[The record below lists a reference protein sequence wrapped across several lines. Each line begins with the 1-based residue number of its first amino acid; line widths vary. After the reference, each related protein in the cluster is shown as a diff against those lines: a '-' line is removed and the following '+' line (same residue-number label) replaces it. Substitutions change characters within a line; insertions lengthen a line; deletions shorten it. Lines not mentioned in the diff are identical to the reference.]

1 MTASEISAETNSG
14 TRSVRKYWVLAVLSL
29 TTLMV
34 FLDGTVVN
42 TATPAIARDFTANNS
57 TLQWIVN
64 AYGLILAGFLLV
76 GGSIGDRY
84 GRRLLLAGG
93 MVVFALGAV
102 GAALSE
108 NSSML
113 IGMRGVQGL
122 GAAMALPST
131 LSIITDV
138 FPRGERARA
147 IAIWTGVSAIGIA
160 IGPAAGGVLV
170 DEIGWEAVFWLQIP
184 FIVAILIG
192 TRMIPESKDSRRE
205 PIDLPGGVLG
215 TAGIIA
221 VVFAIIQGGEFGWTS
236 VEILAS
242 FIIGGLLLV
251 GFAIVELRS
260 SHPMLPIRYLR
271 DKQILGPFVVLTI
284 LFLGMMGV
292 FFFMSQFLQIV
303 QGRSAIVSGM
313 AIVPVAGSM
322 MVAAGISSKLLP
334 KVGPRAIV
342 VIGIVIVLIATGF
355 LAQVSVDQA
364 YWVSLVGILIMGL
377 GAGLVMPTVSDTL
390 MASVDVDDA
399 GVGSALND
407 LGRELGVA
415 LGVAILGTFVT
426 NFYRNDIVDGLR
438 GLIGADSI
446 DRIGDSIVAAVPETA
461 GLPADTA
468 AQVIAAANDSFVS
481 ALQIGYWGAF
491 GFVAVALV
499 VGVLMMPSKMRVT
512 QVENEHEDEMV
523 PVLEP
528 VIETA

>member
-1 MTASEISAETNSG
+1 MTASQSSAEPTS
-14 TRSVRKYWVLAVLSL
+14 SKLLVRKNWVLAVLSL
-29 TTLMV
+29 TTFMV

-76 GGSIGDRY
+76 GGSIGDRF
-84 GRRLLLAGG
+84 GRRLLLIGG

-102 GAALSE
+102 GAAMAE
-108 NSSML
+108 NSSFL
-113 IGMRGVQGL
+113 IAMRGVQGI

-147 IAIWTGVSAIGIA
+147 IAIWTAVSSIGIA
-160 IGPAAGGVLV
+160 VGPAAGGVLV
-170 DEIGWEAVFWLQIP
+170 DEVGWQAVFWLQIP

-192 TRMIPESKDSRRE
+192 AKMIPESKDSRRE
-205 PIDLPGGVLG
+205 PVDLPGGVLG

-221 VVFAIIQGGEFGWTS
+221 IVFAVIQGGEFGWTS
-236 VEILAS
+236 VEIIAS
-242 FIIGGLLLV
+242 FAIGIVLLIA
-251 GFAIVELRS
+251 FAFVELTS
-260 SHPMLPIRYLR
+260 SHPMLPIKYLK
-271 DKQILGPFVVLTI
+271 DKQILGPFIVLTI

-303 QGRSAIVSGM
+303 QGRSAIVSGL

-334 KVGPRAIV
+334 KIGPRAV
-342 VIGIVIVLIATGF
+342 VIIGTVIVLIATGF

-364 YWVSLVGILIMGL
+364 YWISLVGILIMGL
-377 GAGLVMPTVSDTL
+377 GAGMVMPTVSDTL
-390 MASVDVDDA
+390 MASVDLDDA

-446 DRIGDSIVAAVPETA
+446 ERIGDSIVAAVPETA
-461 GLPADTA
+461 GLPPETA
-468 AQVIAAANDSFVS
+468 SQVISAANESFVS

-491 GFVAVALV
+491 GFVALALV
-499 VGVLMMPSKMRVT
+499 VGILMMPSKMRVS
-512 QVENEHEDEMV
+512 QVENEHEDSAT

-528 VIETA
+528 VVETA